1 MFLGQVSKTP
11 KDAPIWRRVW
21 AAFLSGCAPRDT
33 PDARKFF
40 KGWLC
45 SGVSFGIASPAPCAS
60 IAFCDGLA
68 SYCQGGRVSDLISD
82 LGSLP
87 CHSF

>member
-1 MFLGQVSKTP
+1 MP
-11 KDAPIWRRVW
+11 P
-21 AAFLSGCAPRDT
+21 SGEECGLPSSQAVPPRDT

-45 SGVSFGIASPAPCAS
+45 SGVSFGIANPTPCAS